1 MFNSDKILELIESSP
16 RLHRLILKPWAFLP
30 VSFRVRVLRM
40 VSPSMTLGGVAVI
53 TADSASPRGPKVL
66 LGFHA
71 YHWRQGAP
79 WALLGGAVKMRDTDA
94 FRSSVFDVP
103 ARAVVR
109 EVKEETDLDIDINRL
124 IAVDTDWGRR
134 TIDFFFECSLREH
147 CCNFKNQKLNPEIRE
162 LRWFH
167 LSNLPDDLFP
177 QHRRFLTIV
186 WPAAETLPTVP
197 WSAA

>member
-1 MFNSDKILELIESSP
+1 MLSSDKILEFIESYP
-16 RLHRLILKPWAFLP
+16 LLHRLVLKPWGLLP
-30 VSFRVRVLRM
+30 VSFRVSVLRL

-53 TADSASPRGPKVL
+53 LEDSASPNDPMVL

-71 YHWRQGAP
+71 YHWREGSP
-79 WALLGGAVKMRDTDA
+79 WALLGGAVKTRDTGA
-94 FRSSVFDVP
+94 FRSSVSDVP

-109 EVKEETDLDIDINRL
+109 EVKEETDLDIEITRL

-134 TIDFFFECSLREH
+134 TIDFFFECSLTTHWSDVQKR
-147 CCNFKNQKLNPEIRE
+147 KLNPEISE

-167 LSNLPDDLFP
+167 LSNLPENLFP
-177 QHRRFLTIV
+177 QHKRFLTKI
-186 WPAAETLPTVP
+186 WPAAATLPTVP